1 MRQTF
6 KKLAI
11 ALAIIL
17 AVLIANYMIIGKT
30 FTYQMDNMLDSYVS
44 CEVIPESEDALR
56 VVSTEYKSGKMYATI
71 KGLKTGYIKVEFII
85 YGENG
90 EYSSRLA
97 SFYVHKSG
105 IITMN
110 GYVGTT
116 NRFYIIGIEAVLFLL
131 ALFIHR
137 IWLCVRIQRD
147 NMYSYALVG
156 HMGVALFLFVTVIL
170 FTLLSI
176 RQGQAYY
183 TLSVL
188 VSVLET
194 IFAIYALLAIPIL
207 FVLAIFLLVSNL
219 ILIKREGRSLTNTLG
234 ILLGFGLLGM
244 TLTGAFISLFV
255 FSGQSVVNSPIVYY
269 LSKIFD
275 VFFFSVPVY
284 LECLMASTL
293 FCTLRVQ
300 RFVPKFDKDYVI
312 ILGCAIRQDG
322 TVTPLLKGRA
332 DRALWFAKKQ
342 KEATGKELI
351 FVPSGGKGDDEVI
364 SEAQAIKNYLLENGV
379 DEAHILMEDKST
391 TTRENMEFS
400 RRLIEEHAGSDA
412 HVSFSTTGYH
422 VFRSGNIARSA
433 GLRASGMGS
442 KTRWYFYVN
451 ALIREF
457 AANLAAE
464 KTRHI
469 VNMIALMIYAILIT
483 CAGIYIY

>member
-56 VVSTEYKSGKMYATI
+56 VVSAEYKNGKMYATI
-71 KGLKTGYIKVEFII
+71 KGLKTGYTKAEFII

-90 EYSSRLA
+90 EYSSRFA

-116 NRFYIIGIEAVLFLL
+116 NRFYIVGIEIILFFLVML
-131 ALFIHR
+131 IHR
-137 IWLCVRIQRD
+137 IRKCIRTQRE

-156 HMGVALFLFVTVIL
+156 HLGVAIFLFVTFVF

-176 RQGQAYY
+176 RQGTTYY
-183 TLSVL
+183 TLSIL
-188 VSVLET
+188 VTVLEM
-194 IFAIYALLAIPIL
+194 IFTLYAVLSVPIL
-207 FVLAIFLLVSNL
+207 LVLAMFLLVSNI
-219 ILIKREGRSLTNTLG
+219 ILIRREGKSLTNTLG
-234 ILLGFGLLGM
+234 ILLGFGLLSM
-244 TLTGAFISLFV
+244 TVGGLFV
-255 FSGQSVVNSPIVYY
+255 SYTLGASNRHSMVLFH

-400 RRLIEEHAGSDA
+400 GRLIEEHAGSDA

-442 KTRWYFYVN
+442 RTRWYFYVN

-464 KTRHI
+464 KTRHL
-469 VNMIALMIYAILIT
+469 VNMIALMIYAILISW
-483 CAGIYIY
+483 AGTYIY